1 MRKPYKRV
9 NSRSNMNGA
18 EAVVTIGHTVIKK
31 RLPKPYRHEVLDKRL
46 RKQRTKR
53 EAKVLQKVAEFMPVP
68 AVIKVSDYEIEME
81 RVHGAP
87 LKDVMTH
94 AAQIGKHV
102 NSMHMRDIVHGDL
115 TGSNILI
122 GTSPTFIDFG
132 LAKFN
137 AKVEDKA
144 VDLFLFERNMVA
156 THGAKGEAFMQEF
169 YVAYGNKEVMD
180 KLEEVR
186 RRGRHKA

>member
-1 MRKPYKRV
+1 
-9 NSRSNMNGA
+9 MNGA
-18 EAVVTIGHTVIKK
+18 EAIVNIGHTVIKK
-31 RLPKPYRHEVLDKRL
+31 RLPKQYRHETLDKKL

-53 EAKVLQKVAEFMPVP
+53 EAKVLQKVVEFMPVP
-68 AVIKVSDYEIEME
+68 KVLTVSDYEIEME

-87 LKDVMTH
+87 LKKMLTYATEIGTH
-94 AAQIGKHV
+94 I
-102 NSMHMRDIVHGDL
+102 NSMHARNIVHGDL

-122 GTSPTFIDFG
+122 GTGPTFIDFG

-144 VDLFLFERNMVA
+144 VDLFLFERNIVA
-156 THGAKGEAFMQEF
+156 THGVKGEAFMQEV
-169 YVAYGNKEVMD
+169 YIAYGNKEVLN
-180 KLEEVR
+180 KLEDVR

>member
-1 MRKPYKRV
+1 
-9 NSRSNMNGA
+9 MNGA
-18 EAVVTIGHTVIKK
+18 EAIVSIGHTVIKK
-31 RLPKPYRHEVLDKRL
+31 RLPKPYRNKVLDKRL

-53 EAKVLQKVAEFMPVP
+53 EAKVLQHVADFMPVP
-68 AVIKVSDYEIEME
+68 TVISVTDYEIEME

-94 AAQIGKHV
+94 AAEIGKHV
-102 NSMHMRDIVHGDL
+102 NSMHMRNIVHGDL

-122 GTSPTFIDFG
+122 STSPIFIDFG

-144 VDLFLFERNMVA
+144 VDLFLLERNMVA
-156 THGAKGEAFMQEF
+156 THGVKGEAFMQEF
-169 YVAYGNKEVMD
+169 YVAYGNKDVLD
-180 KLEEVR
+180 KLEAVR